1 MNEKHSRGYARLWR
15 AEELIRPLWE
25 NATLY
30 CTYHKLK
37 TIATRPEWVVSAP
50 LRKLAKRMKM
60 SVNTLRKAVAELAEI
75 GLLRV
80 EIDAGDVSRFE
91 IVFGDEEPDLER
103 LNMGADGRAKEKIQ
117 ARREAAQTQKSD
129 LFGTNPVSN
138 FDTKP
143 VSKNDT
149 TVCQILTQ
157 SVSNFDTNPVSKN
170 DTQVCQILTQSVSNF
185 DTNPVSNFDTPY
197 IRKQEVT
204 DSKNNNTP
212 LLFPQA
218 DVMADFNAF
227 WKEYPNKKSKQ
238 RAIKRWRKGNYR
250 LIEILPVLKR
260 QKQLRDWVKADG
272 QFVPRADA
280 YLNQRRWEDPLPAG
294 EEAFALDFKNPT
306 TEREKVLFD
315 WLDATNPNLLQ
326 NDNKKINAA
335 FEPDRVQF
343 EQIVLKCG
351 GNLQKAFQ
359 VLRHGWQKGCFTM
372 RAICE
377 RTAAYLDEIR
387 EDGK

>member
-15 AEELIRPLWE
+15 AEELILPLWD

-30 CTYHKLK
+30 STYHKLK
-37 TIATRPEWVVSAP
+37 TIASRPEWVVAAP

-60 SVNTLRKAVAELAEI
+60 SVNTLRKAVTELAKI

-80 EIDAGDVSRFE
+80 DMGEGDISRFE
-91 IVFGDEEPDLER
+91 IVFGDAEPDLGR

-117 ARREAAQTQKSD
+117 ARREAALFKTQTPS
-129 LFGTNPVSN
+129 LFGDVSKI
-138 FDTKP
+138 DARP

-157 SVSNFDTNPVSKN
+157 SVSNFDT
-170 DTQVCQILTQSVSNF
+170 Q
-185 DTNPVSNFDTPY
+185 PVSNFDTPY

-218 DVMADFNAF
+218 DVMADFAAF

-238 RAIKRWRKGNYR
+238 RAVKRWIRGKYNTA
-250 LIEILPVLKR
+250 EILPALER
-260 QKQLRDWVKADG
+260 QKRLREWVKADG

-280 YLNQRRWEDPLPAG
+280 YLNQRRWEDVLPDG
-294 EEAFALDFKNPT
+294 EEFYALDFKKPT
-306 TEREKVLFD
+306 TEREKVLFN
-315 WLDATNPNLLQ
+315 WLEATNPALLK
-326 NDNKKINAA
+326 NDNQKINGV
-335 FEPDRVQF
+335 FEPDRVLF
-343 EQIVLKCG
+343 EAIVSKCG
-351 GNLQKAFQ
+351 GNVQKAFA
-359 VLRHGWQKGCFTM
+359 VMRHGWRLGCCSM
-372 RAICE
+372 RAICD
-377 RTAAYLDEIR
+377 RTAAYLDELK
-387 EDGK
+387 EGSL

>member
-15 AEELIRPLWE
+15 AEELIRPLWD

-80 EIDAGDVSRFE
+80 ETDAGDVSRFE
-91 IVFGDEEPDLER
+91 IVFGDEEPDLSR
-103 LNMGADGRAKEKIQ
+103 LSLGAVRAADKTPAIRK
-117 ARREAAQTQKSD
+117 AAKPEPESVFD
-129 LFGTNPVSN
+129 PKPVSN
-138 FDTKP
+138 FDTAP

-157 SVSNFDTNPVSKN
+157 SVSNFDTKTVSKN
-170 DTQVCQILTQSVSNF
+170 DT
-185 DTNPVSNFDTPY
+185 PY
-197 IRKQEVT
+197 IREQEVT
-204 DSKNNNTP
+204 DNKNNNTP

-250 LIEILPVLKR
+250 LAEILPVLKR

-359 VLRHGWQKGCFTM
+359 VLRHGWQKGCFTL

-377 RTAAYLDEIR
+377 RTAAYLDELR

>member
-15 AEELIRPLWE
+15 AEELIRPLWD

-37 TIATRPEWVVSAP
+37 TIATRQEWVVSAP

-60 SVNTLRKAVAELAEI
+60 SVNTLRKAVTELAKI

-80 EIDAGDVSRFE
+80 DMGDGDISRFE

-138 FDTKP
+138 FDTNP

-149 TVCQILTQ
+149 AVCQILTQ
-157 SVSNFDTNPVSKN
+157 SVSNFDT
-170 DTQVCQILTQSVSNF
+170 T
-185 DTNPVSNFDTPY
+185 PVSNFDTPY

-204 DSKNNNTP
+204 DNKNNNTP

-250 LIEILPVLKR
+250 LAEILPVLKR

-306 TEREKVLFD
+306 TEREKVLFN

>member
-15 AEELIRPLWE
+15 AEELILPLWE

-37 TIATRPEWVVSAP
+37 TIASRPEWVVSAP

-60 SVNTLRKAVAELAEI
+60 SVNTLRKAVAELAKI

-80 EIDAGDVSRFE
+80 EYGEGEVSRFE
-91 IVFGDEEPDLER
+91 IVFGDDEPDLSR
-103 LNMGADGRAKEKIQ
+103 LSLNAVRAAD
-117 ARREAAQTQKSD
+117 KSPD
-129 LFGTNPVSN
+129 TRNDSKPKQESVL
-138 FDTKP
+138 DTKP

-149 TVCQILTQ
+149 AVCQILTQ
-157 SVSNFDTNPVSKN
+157 SVSNFDTNPVS
-170 DTQVCQILTQSVSNF
+170 T
-185 DTNPVSNFDTPY
+185 FDTPY

-250 LIEILPVLKR
+250 LAEILPVLKH

-280 YLNQRRWEDPLPAG
+280 YLNQRRWEDPLPVG
-294 EEAFALDFKNPT
+294 EESFALDFKNPT
-306 TEREKVLFD
+306 TEREKVLFN

-335 FEPDRVQF
+335 FEPDRAQF